1 MPQPARVKLT
11 STNIKKLDGVCAEI
25 LGIGKKTGVKI
36 KGPIPLPTRKSPC
49 GSGTPLVFQKRR
61 FLKILR
67 RPSICHSKI
76 PHNKGNHVSV
86 SSI

>member
-36 KGPIPLPTRKSPC
+36 PIQYA
-49 GSGTPLVFQKRR
+49 TPKYPIIKAITLASALFEHHLA
-61 FLKILR
+61 FLI
-67 RPSICHSKI
+67 S
-76 PHNKGNHVSV
+76 
-86 SSI
+86 

>member
-1 MPQPARVKLT
+1 MPQPARKLT

-36 KGPIPLPTRKSPC
+36 KGPIPLPR
-49 GSGTPLVFQKRR
+49 FQKTS
-61 FLKILR
+61 

-76 PHNKGNHVSV
+76 PHNKGFHVSV

>member
-36 KGPIPLPTRKSPC
+36 KGPIPLP
-49 GSGTPLVFQKRR
+49 LQKYPIIKAITLASALFEHHLA
-61 FLKILR
+61 FLI
-67 RPSICHSKI
+67 S
-76 PHNKGNHVSV
+76 
-86 SSI
+86 